1 MQTESQIPGVVIRTP
16 QVHAD
21 SRGRFTEIYRA
32 AGMPHGFAQSN
43 HSRSAQGVL
52 RGLHYHQH
60 QDDLWYVVSGR
71 AQVGLADLRRRGE
84 RPIVETH
91 MVDGQRP
98 VTVYIP
104 RGVAHGYL
112 ALTELDLMY
121 WVTAEYDPSD
131 EMSVAWDDPTLAVPW
146 QLTGRPHVSER
157 DANAPALEW
166 EQIPSF
172 A

>member
-1 MQTESQIPGVVIRTP
+1 M
-16 QVHAD
+16 
-21 SRGRFTEIYRA
+21 
-32 AGMPHGFAQSN
+32 
-43 HSRSAQGVL
+43 
-52 RGLHYHQH
+52 
-60 QDDLWYVVSGR
+60 
-71 AQVGLADLRRRGE
+71 ADLRRRGE
-84 RPIVETH
+84 RPTVETH
-91 MVDGQRP
+91 IVDGQRP
-98 VTVYIP
+98 ATLYIP

-131 EMSVAWDDPTLAVPW
+131 EMGVAWDDPTLAVPW

-157 DANAPALEW
+157 DDRNPGLEW